1 MASYKQEV
9 AAACDQI
16 MIAIVSGQV
25 TDLKSADA
33 AAVTLYARFLKRI
46 AAHSRNVVS
55 SLVNPFPRLRYKEKP
70 REN

>member
-1 MASYKQEV
+1 MASYKQEIS
-9 AAACDQI
+9 AACDHI
-16 MIAIVSGQV
+16 IIAIVSGQV

-33 AAVTLYARFLKRI
+33 AAVALYARFLKRI

-70 REN
+70 NED